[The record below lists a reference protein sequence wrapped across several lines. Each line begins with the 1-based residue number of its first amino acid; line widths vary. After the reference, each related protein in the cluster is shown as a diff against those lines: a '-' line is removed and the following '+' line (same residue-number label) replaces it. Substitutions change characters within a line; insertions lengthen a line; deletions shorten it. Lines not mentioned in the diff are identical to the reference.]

1 MGDISGSATSTGS
14 FGALQISSLSGT
26 LTASISSLTSRG
38 LEISRVTTDTDAA
51 ETVAHIRLRTTEDM
65 ANDFGPRLS
74 FGIEDDDFGGDSAWI
89 AGTMFGDS
97 VHNSALRFYT
107 KEGAVFSEVMR
118 LDNLKRF
125 SMGSGLQFK
134 EVARGQ
140 PSWATGT
147 PTNVYSVGSS
157 EDGMWLALLTG
168 AAGQFAMAQWFIS
181 TGSGVNHSV
190 TEIKA
195 ISAAAAWS
203 GDEIHLEHSH
213 GSTTTVDYVV
223 YSLEERR

>member
-89 AGTMFGDS
+89 AGTMFGGS
-97 VHNSALRFYT
+97 VHSSALRFYT
-107 KEGAVFSEVMR
+107 KEGGAFSEVMR

-134 EVARGQ
+134 EIARGTISSAAHGVGQ
-140 PSWATGT
+140 TVHTAGGT
-147 PTNVYSVGSS
+147 
-157 EDGMWLALLTG
+157 EDGVWLVSMSIAT
-168 AAGQFAMAQWFIS
+168 
-181 TGSGVNHSV
+181 
-190 TEIKA
+190 
-195 ISAAAAWS
+195 
-203 GDEIHLEHSH
+203 
-213 GSTTTVDYVV
+213 
-223 YSLEERR
+223 